1 MDTDGG
7 WHAEISFQC
16 ENKDVNVETV
26 GYYKNMA
33 EVVVALMK
41 LVVGKHGGGNDEENS
56 GQAGIL
62 WAATDRR
69 LLLRLR
75 LCLSRSE
82 IVVLGSG
89 IIVADS
95 LVLLVD

>member
-33 EVVVALMK
+33 EAVVALMK

-56 GQAGIL
+56 GQAGNSMGS
-62 WAATDRR
+62 DG
-69 LLLRLR
+69 
-75 LCLSRSE
+75 SE
-82 IVVLGSG
+82 TVVAPTIVSQ
-89 IIVADS
+89 
-95 LVLLVD
+95 